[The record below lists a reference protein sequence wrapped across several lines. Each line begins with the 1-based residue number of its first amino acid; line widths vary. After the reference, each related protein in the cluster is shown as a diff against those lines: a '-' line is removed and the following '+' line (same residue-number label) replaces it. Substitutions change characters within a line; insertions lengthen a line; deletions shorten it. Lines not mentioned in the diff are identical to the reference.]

1 MLRRITRRVVIVEPS
16 TSRSRDL
23 RGRSGERLDKLLRVD
38 GGSGSGRADDGRI
51 VMWNPAFAR
60 RHDAHAMGT
69 SIGIIGPD
77 APGFERVVRAVEET
91 FGEEE
96 QRYSRFR
103 PTSELS
109 GQRRRG
115 KWTTV
120 SDPFAALL
128 RFALDRANA
137 TRGLFDPPRFA
148 RWRRPA
154 TIATSTR

>member
-1 MLRRITRRVVIVEPS
+1 
-16 TSRSRDL
+16 
-23 RGRSGERLDKLLRVD
+23 
-38 GGSGSGRADDGRI
+38 
-51 VMWNPAFAR
+51 MWNPAFAR

-109 GQRRRG
+109 RSTPPREGGQRSPIR
-115 KWTTV
+115 
-120 SDPFAALL
+120 SL
-128 RFALDRANA
+128 RSSASRSTAQTQPA
-137 TRGLFDPPRFA
+137 GSSTPPLFA